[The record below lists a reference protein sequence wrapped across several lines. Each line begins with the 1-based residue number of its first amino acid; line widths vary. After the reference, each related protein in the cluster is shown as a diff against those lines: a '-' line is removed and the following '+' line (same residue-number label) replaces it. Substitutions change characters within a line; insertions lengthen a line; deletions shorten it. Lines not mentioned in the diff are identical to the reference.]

1 MPAFNTETILVG
13 LAAIAVTLLVWG
25 LGGLV
30 TAIMPSRQRRVQ
42 ERITGGASGGGG
54 GDAQAAEAIYILNKR
69 PESFRTQQ
77 YQKLSGYEKRL
88 QLLYPDTS
96 LPRFAA
102 LCAGVGAVFGIVVA
116 ALLGPML
123 GLVAGA
129 AAGLLP
135 VMVVSARLNK
145 RERILADQLVDALDF
160 TARVLRAGHSLATA
174 LQMCSEELPEP
185 IAAEF
190 RRCYDHH
197 ALGRSMDESLIAM
210 AARMDLTDFNFFVT
224 SVIIQRQTGGDLAEI
239 LDNISA
245 MIRNR
250 SRLQQQ
256 VKALTSEG
264 RATGYVL
271 AALPVFM
278 FVILEFI
285 NPSYAGQLL
294 FTPMGRMMLG
304 VALGLLLLG
313 LYLIKRIV
321 TIKV

>member
-1 MPAFNTETILVG
+1 VM
-13 LAAIAVTLLVWG
+13 LLVWG
-25 LGGLV
+25 LGGLMA
-30 TAIMPSRQRRVQ
+30 AIIPSRQRRVQ

-102 LCAGVGAVFGIVVA
+102 LCAGLAAVSGIVVA

-135 VMVVSARLNK
+135 VMVVNARLNK

-160 TARVLRAGHSLATA
+160 MARVLRAGHSLATA

-190 RRCYDHH
+190 LRCYDHH

-224 SVIIQRQTGGDLAEI
+224 SVIIQRQTGGDLSEI
-239 LDNISA
+239 LDNIAA
-245 MIRNR
+245 MIRGR
-250 SRLQQQ
+250 MRLQLQI
-256 VKALTSEG
+256 KALTSEG
-264 RATGYVL
+264 RATGMVL
-271 AALPVFM
+271 TGLPILL
-278 FVILEFI
+278 FVVMWVV
-285 NPSYAGQLL
+285 NPSYAGVLV
-294 FTPMGRMMLG
+294 FNPIGRTVLG
-304 VALGLLLLG
+304 TAMLLLVFG
-313 LYLIKRIV
+313 MFLIRRIV